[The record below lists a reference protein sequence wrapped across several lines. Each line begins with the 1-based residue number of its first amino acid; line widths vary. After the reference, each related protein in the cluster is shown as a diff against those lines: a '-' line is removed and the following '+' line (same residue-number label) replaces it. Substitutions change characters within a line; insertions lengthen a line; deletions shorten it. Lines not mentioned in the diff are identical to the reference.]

1 MPFAE
6 FVQAQLA
13 AVGVDVQLQFY
24 DLAQY
29 SSQVVQSG
37 DFDLTTT
44 VSMFD
49 APFPGASRL
58 VRTGGN
64 TNYGKYSN
72 PEVDALLDTA
82 ARTSD
87 EAERTRAYQEV
98 ELRVNQ
104 DLIACWLSRGYLAT
118 IADPSVKGIDRYVSR
133 DMFFSTVWLDQAA

>member
-1 MPFAE
+1 VAFGE
-6 FVQAQLA
+6 FVQAQMA
-13 AVGVDVQLQFY
+13 AVGINIELQFY

-49 APFPGASRL
+49 APYPGASRL

-64 TNYGKYSN
+64 TNYGRYSD

-82 ARTSD
+82 AATPD
-87 EAERTRAYQEV
+87 EAERIRAYQEV
-98 ELRVNQ
+98 EMRVNR
-104 DLIACWLSRGYLAT
+104 DLVTCWLSRGYLAT
-118 IADPSVKGIDRYVSR
+118 IADPAVKGIDRYVSR
-133 DMFFSTVWLDQAA
+133 DMFYATVWLDR